1 MHRMGWTGWV
11 AAGWLAAGAAQA
23 GTESG
28 FFIGAGVGQ
37 AGIQQDLALE
47 GGSVEFDADDTGYK
61 LFAGFNFGLLPFLDL
76 AVEGGYVNLGEP
88 DDSLAGE
95 TVKVEVSGFDAFG
108 LVGASFGPVGV
119 FAKAG
124 LIAADTSTKGA
135 AGGADDSSTD
145 PAYGVGLRL
154 ALGSFAVRAE
164 YEYFDI
170 DDLDGADLLSASLVY
185 TF

>member
-1 MHRMGWTGWV
+1 MRKAIWLGLMGACLLATG
-11 AAGWLAAGAAQA
+11 LAQA

-28 FFIGAGVGQ
+28 FFIGAGIGQ
-37 AGIQQDLALE
+37 AGVEQDLDIDE
-47 GGSVEFDADDTGYK
+47 GSLKFDADDTGYK
-61 LFAGFNFGLLPFLDL
+61 LFAGFNFGVLPFLDL

-88 DDSLAGE
+88 DDTVAGE

-108 LVGASFGPVGV
+108 LAGLSFGPLGV
-119 FAKAG
+119 FGKVG
-124 LIAADTSTKGA
+124 LIAADTDTKGA
-135 AGGADDSSTD
+135 AGADDSSTD
-145 PAYGVGLRL
+145 PAYGVGVRL

>member
-1 MHRMGWTGWV
+1 MRKAIMLGLLTATLLATN
-11 AAGWLAAGAAQA
+11 AARA

-37 AGIQQDLALE
+37 SGIKQDLDVD
-47 GGSVEFDADDTGYK
+47 GGTLEFDEDDTGYK
-61 LFAGFNFGLLPFLDL
+61 LFAGFNFGLVPFLDL

-88 DDSLAGE
+88 DGTVDGE
-95 TVKVEVSGFDAFG
+95 QVKVEVDGFDAFG
-108 LVGASFGPVGV
+108 LVGVSFGPVGL
-119 FAKAG
+119 FGKAG
-124 LIAADTSTKGA
+124 LIAADTSTKGVA
-135 AGGADDSSTD
+135 GADDSSTD

>member
-1 MHRMGWTGWV
+1 MRKAVWLGLA
-11 AAGWLAAGAAQA
+11 AAGLLAAGVARA
-23 GTESG
+23 GTDSG

-37 AGIQQDLALE
+37 AGIKQDLE
-47 GGSVEFDADDTGYK
+47 SSGGTVEFDADDTGYK
-61 LFAGFNFGLLPFLDL
+61 LFAGFNFGWLPFLDL

-88 DDSLAGE
+88 DDTLAGE
-95 TVKVEVSGFDAFG
+95 QVKVEVDGFDAFG
-108 LVGASFGPVGV
+108 LAGASFGPVGV
-119 FAKAG
+119 FAKVG

-135 AGGADDSSTD
+135 AGADDSSTD